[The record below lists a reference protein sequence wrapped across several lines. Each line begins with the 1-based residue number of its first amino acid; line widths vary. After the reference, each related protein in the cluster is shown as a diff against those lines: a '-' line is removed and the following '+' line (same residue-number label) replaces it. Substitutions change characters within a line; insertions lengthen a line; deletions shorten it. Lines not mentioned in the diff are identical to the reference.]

1 MDTENKKVG
10 IITFHASYNC
20 GSMLQAYSL
29 QRFLEKNGYSPEMI
43 DFSCK
48 GQKELYFLYSK
59 NASPKHLVRNLI
71 FAVHKRRI
79 SSNYARYESFK
90 QKYFHLSP
98 YSAETQD
105 ELKDDY
111 FAVIAG
117 ADQIWNTTIKDFDDA
132 YFLPWVKK
140 AKKIAYAPSFGAK
153 NPLVYSTDIEKYK
166 KYLLGFDSLSTRE
179 NNGQKWIKEMI
190 GKEVPVVIDPTLLL
204 EKSDYDEIASRELKL
219 PKKYIFFYSPSYS
232 VQMNNFVKYI
242 SEKYSLPVIAFNTK
256 SFYLRAGNLKG
267 FKLPDAEDPTTYL
280 QLMKNA
286 EAVIT
291 TSFHGS
297 IFATVYRK
305 NFWVLKNG
313 NMFGSDDRVITL
325 LNSLG
330 LSERLI
336 EMNFDSNFDYMKNV
350 DFSEYD
356 EVLPALKENSG
367 KYLLS
372 ALEDEK

>member
-20 GSMLQAYSL
+20 GSMLQAYAL
-29 QRFLEKNGYSPEMI
+29 QRFLEKNGYDPEMI

-48 GQKELYFLYSK
+48 GQKELYSLYSK
-59 NASPKHLVRNLI
+59 NVSPKHFIRNFI

-79 SSNYARYESFK
+79 HANCERYERFK
-90 QKYFHLSP
+90 QIFFNLSP
-98 YSAETQD
+98 YSAETQS
-105 ELKDDY
+105 ELKDDC
-111 FAVIAG
+111 FAVVAG
-117 ADQIWNTTIKDFDDA
+117 ADQIWNITIKDFDDA

-153 NPLVYSTDIEKYK
+153 NPLLYSTDIEKYK
-166 KYLLGFDSLSTRE
+166 KFLLDFDSLSIRE

-190 GKEVPVVIDPTLLL
+190 GKEVPVVLDPTLLL
-204 EKSDYDEIASRELKL
+204 SKSDYAEIESHELKL
-219 PKKYIFFYSPSYS
+219 PEKYIFFYSPSYS
-232 VQMNNFVKYI
+232 AQMNSFVKKI

-256 SFYLRAGNLKG
+256 SFYLRAGNLNG

-297 IFATVYRK
+297 IFSTVYRK
-305 NFWVLKNG
+305 KFWVLKNG

-336 EMNFDSNFDYMKNV
+336 EMNFDNRFDYMKDV
-350 DFSEYD
+350 DFSKYD
-356 EVLPALKENSG
+356 KALPILRESSG

-372 ALEDEK
+372 ALGG

>member
-1 MDTENKKVG
+1 
-10 IITFHASYNC
+10 
-20 GSMLQAYSL
+20 
-29 QRFLEKNGYSPEMI
+29 
-43 DFSCK
+43 
-48 GQKELYFLYSK
+48 
-59 NASPKHLVRNLI
+59 
-71 FAVHKRRI
+71 
-79 SSNYARYESFK
+79 
-90 QKYFHLSP
+90 
-98 YSAETQD
+98 
-105 ELKDDY
+105 
-111 FAVIAG
+111 
-117 ADQIWNTTIKDFDDA
+117 
-132 YFLPWVKK
+132 
-140 AKKIAYAPSFGAK
+140 
-153 NPLVYSTDIEKYK
+153 
-166 KYLLGFDSLSTRE
+166 
-179 NNGQKWIKEMI
+179 MI